1 MVAMIGVST
10 GAGLLQAY
18 PLAILI
24 DCVGK
29 NLSPQN
35 AIYRAFFAVAPSTPV
50 GQIIALAAMT
60 LGLRIIQELLQM
72 VQTLL
77 NIQIGYAG
85 LMRVRCAVFRKLQEL
100 SLAYH
105 KSQPQ
110 GDAIYRVT
118 WDTSGFQ
125 TVLNVIVQAIV
136 VSGVTLLI

>member
-1 MVAMIGVST
+1 MRFYLRAISYFRPDLPKIIAMVAMIGISI

-24 DCVGK
+24 DCIGHR
-29 NLSPQN
+29 LPPLN
-35 AIYRAFFAVAPSTPV
+35 AIYRAFFAIAPSDKV
-50 GQIIALAAMT
+50 GQIIALASLT
-60 LGLRIIQELLQM
+60 LGLRVIQEVLQM

-85 LMRVRCAVFRKLQEL
+85 LMRVRCDVFRKLQEL

-118 WDTSGFQ
+118 WDTSGF
-125 TVLNVIVQAIV
+125 
-136 VSGVTLLI
+136 